1 MPSQQNGSD
10 AIKNIQRYLRQLSY
24 HNDAINPV
32 PIDGVW
38 ATATQRAVAEF
49 QRQNGLPVTGTV
61 DRNTWERLKEEYDRS
76 IAVNSPPESLE
87 LFPRE
92 PQDYALSVGDKGFL
106 VDTVQY
112 ILSELESI
120 YYFPSFSLTGTY
132 DDITASVVAE
142 FQKRNRITPSGKVD
156 RETWDALAIQHNIL
170 VDNQ

>member
-1 MPSQQNGSD
+1 MPSQQNQSD
-10 AIKNIQRYLRQLSY
+10 AIKNIQKYLRHLSY
-24 HNDAINPV
+24 HNDAISPV

-38 ATATQRAVAEF
+38 ATDTQRAVAEF
-49 QRQNGLPVTGTV
+49 QRQNGLTVTGTV
-61 DRNTWERLKEEYDRS
+61 DRTTWERLKEAYDRS
-76 IAVNSPPESLE
+76 IAANSPPESLG

-92 PQDYALSVGDKGFL
+92 PQDYSLSIGDQGFL

-120 YYFPSFSLTGTY
+120 YFFPSFSITGTY
-132 DDITASVVAE
+132 DDITANIVAE
-142 FQKRNRITPSGKVD
+142 FQKRNKITPSGKVD